1 MTKELL
7 KALHTS
13 QEKLKAIDSLSNTM
27 QKLSNKEAKEVA
39 YLIHRIIDS
48 EYYNS
53 DLAREVLSWSLKANK
68 DLFVEI

>member
-68 DLFVEI
+68 DLFFEI

>member
-7 KALHTS
+7 KALHTL

-27 QKLSNKEAKEVA
+27 QKLNNKEAKEVA
-39 YLIHRIIDS
+39 YLIHRIINS

>member
-27 QKLSNKEAKEVA
+27 QKLNNKEAKEVA
-39 YLIHRIIDS
+39 YLIHRIINS

-68 DLFVEI
+68 DLFVEM